1 MVPALVAAA
10 TGEAMPADE
19 FLMDMLPP
27 PMRGNAPIHV
37 QLPVGIGHSN
47 GYTVI
52 DTSGCGGAYRR
63 SAYLDD
69 FEAASA
75 SASSNGNGDGGRSG
89 ASGAGRRR

>member
-1 MVPALVAAA
+1 MCCWVKVNS
-10 TGEAMPADE
+10 D
-19 FLMDMLPP
+19 PP
-27 PMRGNAPIHV
+27 SSRPNTPQQTPIY
-37 QLPVGIGHSN
+37 GS
-47 GYTVI
+47 
-52 DTSGCGGAYRR
+52 AYRR